1 MYLAKTKSR
10 SSNHGVANKVV
21 VLFLL
26 ANIPMAFDFR
36 SQAAGA
42 GAAIQALL
50 LLLFLGLSALFW
62 LGTRP
67 IRKIRPPLT
76 LAAVVAWFCLESAF
90 VGYLDRQEIYSIVV
104 NLIPIG
110 LLVVSS
116 YNMQR
121 AIACAP
127 DLTSLLTCVK
137 WLAALFLFARVVVI
151 AVTTGIDVTTA
162 RYEILAGSVN
172 ACLGLLATSILYGTS
187 GIDLLI
193 LTTTLALVALSV
205 TRSQIV
211 VAASQFG
218 IYLSSISY
226 LFRNPK
232 TFRRL
237 ALIVLL
243 PMGLVATDQMGQFGV
258 TDRWIVRLFAAS
270 EFGVDPTLIARKAEV
285 EFMFDAFTASS
296 GEFMFGHG
304 IAAETSLIGGNAAAA
319 AAAVGRD
326 SIANVHSKGFGHHN
340 YWSIVFVA
348 GVLGGLPLLL
358 FLCHQTVEAALFF
371 RRVRLAKL
379 LETNVAQFGLWGSA
393 TIIGMSTF
401 GFLAGTFGDRPTC
414 LWYGIGMGMLA
425 AARGL
430 VRRLAYDGHRT
441 TRPT

>member
-1 MYLAKTKSR
+1 
-10 SSNHGVANKVV
+10 
-21 VLFLL
+21 
-26 ANIPMAFDFR
+26 MAFDFR

-62 LGTRP
+62 LSSRP
-67 IRKIRPPLT
+67 IRKIRPSLT
-76 LAAVVAWFCLESAF
+76 LAGVVAWFCLESAF
-90 VGYLDRQEIYSIVV
+90 VGYLDRQEIYSIIV
-104 NLIPIG
+104 NIVPIG
-110 LLVVSS
+110 LLVLTN

-137 WLAALFLFARVVVI
+137 WLAVLFLFARVVVI
-151 AVTTGIDVTTA
+151 AATTGIDITTA

-172 ACLGLLATSILYGTS
+172 ACLGLLATSILYGLS

-193 LTTTLALVALSV
+193 LTTTLALVAISV
-205 TRSQIV
+205 TRSQIA
-211 VAASQFG
+211 VAISQFG

-226 LFRNPK
+226 LFKNPK
-232 TFRRL
+232 TLRRL
-237 ALIVLL
+237 ALLVFL
-243 PMGLVATDQMGQFGV
+243 PLGLVAADQLGQFGI

-270 EFGVDPTLIARKAEV
+270 EFGVDPTLIARNAEV
-285 EFMFDAFTASS
+285 EFMLDAFTASS
-296 GEFMFGHG
+296 AEFMFGHG

-340 YWSIVFVA
+340 YWSILFVG
-348 GVLGGLPLLL
+348 GVLGGLPLLV

-371 RRVRLAKL
+371 RRVRVARL
-379 LETNVAQFGLWGSA
+379 LETTVAQFGLWGSA
-393 TIIGMSTF
+393 TVIGMSMF

-430 VRRLAYDGHRT
+430 VGRLAHDAHRT
-441 TRPT
+441 AKSPT